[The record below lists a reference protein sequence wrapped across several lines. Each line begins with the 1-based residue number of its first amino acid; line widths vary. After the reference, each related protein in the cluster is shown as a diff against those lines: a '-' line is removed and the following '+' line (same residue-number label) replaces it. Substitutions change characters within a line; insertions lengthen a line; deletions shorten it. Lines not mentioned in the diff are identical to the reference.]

1 MNPERRAVWPSFV
14 ALLLSAL
21 VLTLTGYLLVGEP
34 AEVTR
39 LHAAETKARHISNGL
54 HERIPCPGP
63 EAAAWPNQDADFD
76 TYEFPIERRI
86 KVEGDWIRF
95 VSPGVQ
101 EAAAPPAPCDP
112 LHRVSTHALIAEHGL
127 IEGAVDEPGYAVA
140 VTVSDTPWHRVARQD
155 EASLRVPPS
164 PLAVLIAGSAG
175 LFLITNV
182 LALLWWRQA
191 DARKRAGML
200 QERLAHETLEQRY
213 ANLSHYANDIILL
226 ADEAGRIVDAN
237 DRAVEAYG
245 YLRETLLGLPLSV
258 LRASCGGDHGEDM
271 TRLAQDGRLRYD
283 ATHRKRDGSL
293 FPVEVSA
300 SRIKA
305 GGRCYRQEIVRDLSE
320 REAQEAR
327 IHQLAY
333 FDELTGL
340 PNRGLLKDR
349 LDQAA
354 ALCRREEVPL
364 AVLFLDLDYFKH
376 VNDSLGHAAGDS
388 LLQEIARRLSACSR
402 AEDTVARLGGDE
414 FVLLLHADARGA
426 ARTAEKLLALLSEPC
441 LVEGHTLRVAAS
453 IGIALCPENGDDHES
468 LLRAADTALALAKQT
483 GRGTYRFFTSEMQN
497 RAARRLQI
505 EAALRQALEKDEL
518 ILHYQPQVE
527 AASGRIVGAEALV
540 RWHHPAW
547 GWVSPAE
554 FIPVAEETG
563 IIVDLGDW
571 VLETAI
577 AQAAAWRRDNLPP
590 VAVAVNLSVAQFR
603 EADLVE
609 RVLSQLAHHGLPPAA
624 LEIEVTESVAMRE
637 AAHTEPLLRQF
648 TEAGIALAIDDFG
661 TGYSSLA
668 SLKHF
673 RVSLLKIDSSF
684 VAGLPVDT
692 ENGAIV
698 NAVIRMAASLGARTL
713 AEGVKTAAQLD
724 WLREN
729 GCQLVQGYHIS
740 EPLPPEAFADLL
752 RSQDRSRL

>member
-1 MNPERRAVWPSFV
+1 MTLQRRAVWPLIV
-14 ALLLSAL
+14 VLLLSAL
-21 VLTLTGYLLVGEP
+21 ILALVGYRMHTEL
-34 AEVTR
+34 A
-39 LHAAETKARHISNGL
+39 H
-54 HERIPCPGP
+54 
-63 EAAAWPNQDADFD
+63 EAAAWQDQDANGL
-76 TYEFPIERRI
+76 RA
-86 KVEGDWIRF
+86 EGEWIRY
-95 VSPGVQ
+95 VNTPVPGEQ
-101 EAAAPPAPCDP
+101 GPAGLVPRDP
-112 LHRVSTHALIAEHGL
+112 IHLTTANALR
-127 IEGAVDEPGYAVA
+127 DEPGFIEDALDKPGHAVA
-140 VTVSDTPWHRVARQD
+140 VALSDTPWLLVAEQD
-155 EASLRVPPS
+155 EATLRVP
-164 PLAVLIAGSAG
+164 LAHLTAWVGGAAA
-175 LFLITNV
+175 LFMMTNV
-182 LALLWWRQA
+182 LVWLWWRQA
-191 DARKRAGML
+191 DARQQTRMM
-200 QERLAHETLEQRY
+200 QEQLAHQALEQRY
-213 ANLSHYANDIILL
+213 ADLSHYANDIILM
-226 ADEAGRIVDAN
+226 ADETGRIVDAN

-245 YLRETLLGLPLSV
+245 YPRETLLGLPMSA
-258 LRASCGGDHGEDM
+258 LRAPGVCSDYAVDM
-271 TRLAQDGRLRYD
+271 TRLVQDGRLRYE
-283 ATHRKRDGSL
+283 AMHRKSDGSP

-300 SRIKA
+300 SLIEA
-305 GGRCYRQEIVRDLSE
+305 GSGRCHHQKIVRDISE
-320 REAQEAR
+320 RKAQEAR

-349 LDQAA
+349 LDRAA
-354 ALCRREEVPL
+354 ALCRREATPL

-388 LLQEIARRLSACSR
+388 LLQEIARRLSAGVR

-441 LVEGHTLRVAAS
+441 MMEGHMLRVAAS
-453 IGIALCPENGDDHES
+453 IGIALCPEDGNDHES

-483 GRGTYRFFTSEMQN
+483 GRGTYRFFTSQMQN

-505 EAALRQALEKDEL
+505 EAALRQALEGDEL
-518 ILHYQPQVE
+518 SLHYQPQVDT
-527 AASGRIVGAEALV
+527 ASGRIVGAEALI
-540 RWHHPAW
+540 RWHHPEW
-547 GWVSPAE
+547 GWISPTE

-563 IIVDLGDW
+563 FIVDLGDW

-577 AQAAAWRRDNLPP
+577 AQAAAWRRANLPP
-590 VAVAVNLSVAQFR
+590 IVVAVNLSVVQFR

-609 RVLSQLAHHGLPPAA
+609 RVLAQLAHYSLPPAA

-637 AAHTEPLLRQF
+637 AALTEPLLQQF